1 MDAATLGGLNRLL
14 VGKSCTGMEN
24 LGSYLQL
31 LLGPCRLVV
40 SASWRVVRGGEFLIG
55 SGDEDVLIMKQMP
68 GILLGRLVQSVEIT
82 GRFHD
87 LTISFTGDT
96 FLEVYADAVT
106 YESWN
111 IVNIPPSAGI
121 GSMIVAGPGSS
132 LAVF

>member
-1 MDAATLGGLNRLL
+1 
-14 VGKSCTGMEN
+14 
-24 LGSYLQL
+24 
-31 LLGPCRLVV
+31 
-40 SASWRVVRGGEFLIG
+40 
-55 SGDEDVLIMKQMP
+55 MKQMS
-68 GILLGRLVQSVEIT
+68 GILLGRFVQSVAIS

-87 LTISFTGDT
+87 LMISFTGDT

-111 IVNIPPSAGI
+111 IVNIPPSSGI